1 MATVNT
7 RTSNTRRQPSTM
19 KVMEREQLPAQLDT
33 PPSNGHESVYDLA
46 VVAHELSKTYDGAP
60 LPAVHDFS
68 LDVRAGEVMA
78 LLGPSGCG
86 KTTALRMLAGLERPD
101 AGSIAIGG
109 RPVFGPRTWT
119 PPDRRSVGMVF
130 QDYALFPHLSVS
142 GNVAF
147 GLNRVSRA
155 NRRERIEQV
164 LLMTGLHAYAKRYP
178 HELSGGQQ
186 QRVAIARAIAPQPAV
201 VLLDEPFSNLDVGMR
216 EQVRSE
222 VLELL
227 RGAGVT
233 VILVTH
239 DQDEAFVA
247 ADRIAVMYE
256 GRLHQVGTAEELYY
270 RPATRTVAQFV
281 GVANF
286 IRADVRDGK
295 LVSPLGD
302 FLDDDTHNNAATVEM
317 LLRPEQIEVSAAGA
331 PATVIDREFHGHD
344 WLYVLRTPEGA
355 DLRIIDP
362 SLKPLIIGEQ
372 VHLRARVAHARSF
385 DAES

>member
-1 MATVNT
+1 MATVKPPA
-7 RTSNTRRQPSTM
+7 SNFQPAPSTM
-19 KVMEREQLPAQLDT
+19 MLMEREEHDAQT
-33 PPSNGHESVYDLA
+33 AGNGHEPVYDLA
-46 VVAHELSKTYDGAP
+46 VVAHELSKTYDGA
-60 LPAVHDFS
+60 LHPAVQGFS

-101 AGSIAIGG
+101 SGSIAIAG
-109 RPVFGPRTWT
+109 RPVFGSRTWT

-130 QDYALFPHLSVS
+130 QDYALFPHLTVR

-147 GLNRVSRA
+147 GLNRISRGD
-155 NRRERIEQV
+155 RRERIEQV
-164 LLMTGLHAYAKRYP
+164 LRMTGLHAYAQRYP

-247 ADRIAVMYE
+247 ADRIAVMHE

-302 FLDDDTHNNAATVEM
+302 FLDDTQNGADTVEM

-344 WLYVLRTPEGA
+344 WLYVLRTADGH

-362 SLKPLIIGEQ
+362 SIKPLALGEE
-372 VHLRARVAHARSF
+372 VHIRARVAHARSF